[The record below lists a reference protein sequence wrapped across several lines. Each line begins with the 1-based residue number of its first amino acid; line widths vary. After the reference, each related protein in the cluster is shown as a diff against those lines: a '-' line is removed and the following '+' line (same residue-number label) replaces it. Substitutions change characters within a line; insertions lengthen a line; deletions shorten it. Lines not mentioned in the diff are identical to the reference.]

1 MPQSLLQFNE
11 MNNSA
16 YEIVAPA
23 EGSALDNAGRRP
35 DAVDSKTFAQHQRA
49 STARPLQAIEQTHTK
64 HPHEQIAAM
73 RHRLAP
79 CAPSFRQGQA
89 RRTALATYAAHC
101 SQSDGLPARPS
112 SRRYQPDAP
121 SIRADTQ
128 KYSLCSPA
136 KNIRTRCTQGE
147 GQPKDA
153 HDRPLIAARCSCE
166 PCADRVEP

>member
-11 MNNSA
+11 MNNNA

-35 DAVDSKTFAQHQRA
+35 DAVASKTFAQHQRA
-49 STARPLQAIEQTHTK
+49 STARPLQAIEQTYAK

-89 RRTALATYAAHC
+89 RRSALAIYAAHR
-101 SQSDGLPARPS
+101 SQSDGLPARIS
-112 SRRYQPDAP
+112 S
-121 SIRADTQ
+121 
-128 KYSLCSPA
+128 
-136 KNIRTRCTQGE
+136 
-147 GQPKDA
+147 
-153 HDRPLIAARCSCE
+153 H
-166 PCADRVEP
+166 